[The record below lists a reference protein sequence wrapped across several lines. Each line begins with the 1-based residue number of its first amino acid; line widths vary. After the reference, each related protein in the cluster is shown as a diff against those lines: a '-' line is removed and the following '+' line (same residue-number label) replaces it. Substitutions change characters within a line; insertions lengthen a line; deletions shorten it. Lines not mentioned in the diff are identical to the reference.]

1 MKPRDILV
9 ATHGHCFDGL
19 ASAVLFTRLLRAV
32 SPGEELGFR
41 YRSCGYGPGM
51 QTIPEKW
58 LDGDENAILDFRYT
72 PSPRL
77 SWYFDHHVTGFA
89 SETER
94 DAALAAAVG
103 DAHPEARPQVYY
115 DPAGSS
121 CAKLIAEVA
130 RRFGVDMGPQA
141 ELIAWADVIDAARF
155 ATAEAATNQD
165 EPVLQLA
172 AVVEH
177 HGDGNFLKKIVP
189 RLGVQTVADVAKSEY
204 VQNRWGPIR
213 ASREAFVRRVE
224 QGASLRGRVVVVD
237 LTGAPIEVA
246 AKFVTYALFPGA
258 TYSVTLTRNKQ
269 HFKLSVGYNPWGGA
283 PREHDIAAIC
293 RRYGGGGHPAVG
305 ACSFPLPAEAQA
317 REATQAVAEELGGG
331 AARPEGTTP
340 GAAAEAVPPGGA

>member
-19 ASAVLFTRLLRAV
+19 ASAALFTRLLRAL
-32 SPGEELGFR
+32 SPGEDLHFR

-72 PSPRL
+72 PSARL
-77 SWYFDHHVTGFA
+77 SWYFDHHITGFA
-89 SETER
+89 SDAER
-94 DAALAAAVG
+94 DAALGAAVG
-103 DAHPEARPQVYY
+103 EAHPEARPQVYY

-130 RRFGVDMGPQA
+130 GHLGVDMGPQA
-141 ELIAWADVIDAARF
+141 ELIAWADLIDSARF
-155 ATAEAATNQD
+155 ASAEAATNQD
-165 EPVLQLA
+165 DPVLQLA

-189 RLGVQTVADVAKSEY
+189 RLGTQPVVDVARSEY

-213 ASREAFVRRVE
+213 ASRDAFVRRVE
-224 QGASLRGRVVVVD
+224 QAGALRDRVVLVD
-237 LTGAPIEVA
+237 LTDAPIEVA

-269 HFKLSVGYNPWGGA
+269 HFKLSVGYNPWSGA

-305 ACSFPLPAEAQA
+305 ACSFPLPAEARA
-317 REATQAVAEELGGG
+317 REAARVVADELAGRAPAPIPLVAAPEAIAAGG
-331 AARPEGTTP
+331 A
-340 GAAAEAVPPGGA
+340 

>member
-19 ASAVLFTRLLRAV
+19 ASAVLFTRLLRGL
-32 SPGEELGFR
+32 SPGDELAFR

-58 LDGDENAILDFRYT
+58 LDADENAILDFRYT
-72 PSPRL
+72 PSARL
-77 SWYFDHHVTGFA
+77 SWYFDHHVTAFA
-89 SETER
+89 SDAER

-103 DAHPEARPQVYY
+103 EARPEARPQLFY

-130 RRFGVDMGPQA
+130 PRFGVDMAPQA
-141 ELIAWADVIDAARF
+141 DLIAWADLIDAARF
-155 ATAEAATNQD
+155 ASAAAATDQE
-165 EPVLQLA
+165 EPVLQFA
-172 AVVEH
+172 AVIEH
-177 HGDGNFLKKIVP
+177 HGDAQFLKKIVP
-189 RLGVQTVADVAKSEY
+189 RLGQQPVGEVARSEY

-213 ASREAFVRRVE
+213 AARETFVRRVE
-224 QGASLRGRVVVVD
+224 HGATLRDRVVLVE
-237 LTGAPIEVA
+237 LTDAPIDVA

-258 TYSVTLTRNKQ
+258 TYSVTLSRNKQ
-269 HFKLSVGYNPWGGA
+269 HFKLSVGYNPWSGA

-305 ACSFPLPAEAQA
+305 ACSFPIPAEAAA
-317 REATQAVAEELGGG
+317 REAARVVAEELAG
-331 AARPEGTTP
+331 RPFP
-340 GAAAEAVPPGGA
+340 PVVAEASPPGGP